1 MLSSE
6 ARSEIQALM
15 AQYPR
20 PRSAIL
26 PALYVAQREHGW
38 LPPDVQAE
46 IAEIF
51 GLEPMEVY
59 AIAGFYNMLYKK
71 PHGKYHLEICTNV
84 SCMLRGAEETAE
96 ALKEKLHINF
106 GETTDDGNFTLIWS
120 IKLYNIA
127 SRRKHM
133 RNLQLI
139 FRPGIFIITLTS

>member
-1 MLSSE
+1 MLSPE

-59 AIAGFYNMLYKK
+59 AIAGFY
-71 PHGKYHLEICTNV
+71 
-84 SCMLRGAEETAE
+84 
-96 ALKEKLHINF
+96 INF
-106 GETTDDGNFTLIWS
+106 GLIYKTRHRS
-120 IKLYNIA
+120 SLIK
-127 SRRKHM
+127 
-133 RNLQLI
+133 
-139 FRPGIFIITLTS
+139 PEEIIG